1 MFGIA
6 MIPAVI
12 QGIGMIFLPPSPRFL
27 MLHKQESKVGT
38 MWNDIFIS
46 KSILTYVTG
55 YINCNQR

>member
-27 MLHKQESKVGT
+27 MLHKQESKVGKI
-38 MWNDIFIS
+38 WNEIFTT
-46 KSILTYVTG
+46 KSTLPYVT
-55 YINCNQR
+55 

>member
-27 MLHKQESKVGT
+27 MLHKQESKVGK
-38 MWNDIFIS
+38 WNEIFTT
-46 KSILTYVTG
+46 KSTLPYVT
-55 YINCNQR
+55 